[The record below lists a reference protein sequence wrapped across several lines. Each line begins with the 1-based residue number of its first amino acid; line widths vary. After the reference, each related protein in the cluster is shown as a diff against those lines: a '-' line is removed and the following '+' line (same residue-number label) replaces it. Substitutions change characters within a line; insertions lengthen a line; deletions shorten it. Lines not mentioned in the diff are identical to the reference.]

1 MLRNPNLKL
10 VRNLGF
16 RWVPSPSHHTQSVFI
31 ICRCHVCKFTCS
43 LKFICKPRINTVSAF
58 TVTRR
63 HAQEG
68 KKLES
73 PLPHLPSGGR
83 RRWCS
88 ASWFQL
94 SYWKQVSFLWSLRSH
109 AFCISVLF
117 VDFPVLNGPQAS
129 LLKCCVVFLSAGRFR
144 CASRRK

>member
-16 RWVPSPSHHTQSVFI
+16 RWAPSPSRRTQSVFV
-31 ICRCHVCKFTCS
+31 ICRFHVCTFTCS
-43 LKFICKPRINTVSAF
+43 LKCICKPGISTVGAY

-68 KKLES
+68 KKFES

-83 RRWCS
+83 RRWCP
-88 ASWFQL
+88 AFRFQL
-94 SYWKQVSFLWSLRSH
+94 SYWKQVSFLWSLWSH
-109 AFCISVLF
+109 AFCISVFF

-129 LLKCCVVFLSAGRFR
+129 LLKCCVVFLSAGRFQ
-144 CASRRK
+144 CASQRK